1 MDCVARGRGNRDG
14 DGNGDGGVAVGGDV
28 GGGDDG
34 SGRRGRPILFFDS
47 TGKRQCLVKHE
58 ELMGAVLAHD
68 IYSSL
73 KEGLSVSKGTITT
86 WELKGRRKKESGSK

>member
-14 DGNGDGGVAVGGDV
+14 DGNGDGGDV
-28 GGGDDG
+28 GGVAMMVVEEEEG
-34 SGRRGRPILFFDS
+34 

-68 IYSSL
+68 VYSSL

-86 WELKGRRKKESGSK
+86 WELKRRRKKESGSK